1 MWWLQNLPRPLWGRV
16 DWQVMHEV
24 ERAIAR
30 IGGRQDNV
38 ISREQLLGAG
48 LGRGAIA
55 HRVATGAWRR
65 LHNNV
70 YLLGP
75 APPSLMARARAA
87 VLSCGADAVVSHR
100 SAAEMFGLL
109 AENGGE
115 VHVTVAGRNIA
126 PREGVRRH
134 RIAAFGP
141 GEVTKMRGIPVTTVA
156 RTICDMAAT
165 ESADDV
171 EHAFQ
176 EALYRR
182 IVTPRGLGA
191 VIRREPRRR
200 GALVIRA
207 LIEDP
212 RMTRSERERRLLKLI
227 DAAQLPRPLTNVRLH
242 GYLVDAYWPEQ
253 GLVLEFDGWQAHG
266 HRNAFDGDRK
276 RDQVMLANGQRAMRV
291 TDRHLI
297 HEPVAL
303 AARIAQTLRA

>member
-1 MWWLQNLPRPLWGRV
+1 MWWLQKLTGSSWGPV
-16 DWQVMHEV
+16 ECQVVHEV
-24 ERAIAR
+24 ERRIAR

-55 HRVATGAWRR
+55 HRVATGSWQR
-65 LHNNV
+65 LYNNV

-75 APPSLMARARAA
+75 APPSLLARARAA

-109 AENGGE
+109 AQNGGE
-115 VHVTVAGRNIA
+115 VHITVAGRNVA
-126 PREGVRRH
+126 PRDGVRVH

-141 GEVTKMRGIPVTTVA
+141 GEVTKMRGIPMTTVA
-156 RTICDMAAT
+156 RTICDLAAT
-165 ESADDV
+165 ESPREV

-182 IVTPRGLGA
+182 IVTPDA
-191 VIRREPRRR
+191 VARVVQREPRRR
-200 GALVIRA
+200 GAPVIRA

-212 RMTRSERERRLLKLI
+212 RLTRSERERALLKLI
-227 DAAQLPRPLTNVRLH
+227 DAAQLPKPLTNVRLH
-242 GYLVDAYWPEQ
+242 GHMVDAYWPEH

-266 HRNAFDGDRK
+266 HRQAFEGDRK
-276 RDQVMLANGQRAMRV
+276 RDQVMVAHGLRVIRV
-291 TDRHLI
+291 TDRQLKR
-297 HEPVAL
+297 EPVAV
-303 AARIAQTLRA
+303 AARIARALRT